1 MEALRRATAA
11 GDAFFAVDTVAAVVE
26 DMGAMRADRRAV
38 AALDALVGEKRQFR
52 LRLAALR
59 IVAPAAAQRAALQK
73 NRRPDARSVMHRK
86 SFYIDQSAFHCHV
99 LSCFWNFITSFPY
112 KYNQI
117 LRLFF

>member
-59 IVAPAAAQRAALQK
+59 IVAPTAAQRTALQK

-86 SFYIDQSAFHCHV
+86 AFYIDQSAFHCHV
-99 LSCFWNFITSFPY
+99 LSCF
-112 KYNQI
+112 
-117 LRLFF
+117 